1 MDPVRNPYSPGAG
14 TPPPAFVGRNPLLQQ
29 ANIALQRIQI
39 QRSAKSLILV
49 GLRGVGKTV
58 ILGRIRDE
66 AQAAGYKALMIEV
79 PEDKSIGEM
88 LLPPLRQILLS
99 LDAMANVS
107 AKVKRG
113 LRVLKS
119 FASVFKVAYGGV
131 ELGIDAEVGSADSGD
146 LESDLGN
153 LLEAVAEAAADRD
166 TAVAICIDE
175 LQYLSEK
182 DLSALIMAIHRV
194 AQKQLPL
201 VVFGAGL
208 PQIVGH
214 AGRSKSYAERLFD
227 FPEIGPLSRAD
238 AQDALRDPARAE
250 GVDFTPEAL
259 EEIYRV
265 TEGYPYFLQQWA
277 YDVWNTAQA
286 SPIDLTAVQVAAP
299 AALKGLDASF
309 FRVRFDRLTPREKAY
324 MRTMALGG
332 PNPQRSGEIAERMS
346 VKVTTIAPLRS
357 SLIAKGMIYSPAHGD
372 NAFTV
377 PLMDQ
382 YLLRVMPAP
391 ADEDTEDDR
400 PASPAAE
407 KA

>member
-1 MDPVRNPYSPGAG
+1 MDPVRNPFSPGAG
-14 TPPPAFVGRNPLLQQ
+14 TPPPAFVGRDPLLRQ

-49 GLRGVGKTV
+49 GLHGVGKTV
-58 ILGRIRDE
+58 ILGRIRDD
-66 AQAAGYKALMIEV
+66 AQASGYKALMIEV
-79 PEDKSIGEM
+79 PEDKAIPEM

-119 FASVFKVAYGGV
+119 FASGLKLAVGGV
-131 ELGIDAEVGSADSGD
+131 ELGIEAEVGSADSGD

-153 LLEAVAEAAADRD
+153 LLEAVAEAAADRG

-175 LQYLSEK
+175 LQYLSET

-194 AQKQLPL
+194 AQRQLPL

-208 PQIVGH
+208 PQIVGK
-214 AGRSKSYAERLFD
+214 AGRSKSYAERLFE
-227 FPEIGPLSRAD
+227 FPELGPLSNTD
-238 AQDALRDPARAE
+238 AQEALRGPARDE
-250 GVDFTPEAL
+250 GVEFTQEAL
-259 EEIYRV
+259 EEIFRV

-277 YDVWNTAQA
+277 YDVWNTAQT
-286 SPIDLTAVQVAAP
+286 SPIDLNAVLEAAP
-299 AALKGLDASF
+299 IAIKGLDVSF
-309 FRVRFDRLTPREKAY
+309 FRVRLDRLTPREKMY
-324 MRTMALGG
+324 MRAMALGG
-332 PNPQRSGEIAERMS
+332 PQAQRSGDIAERMG
-346 VKVTTIAPLRS
+346 VKVSTVAPLRS

-372 NAFTV
+372 TAFTV

-382 YLLRVMPAP
+382 YMLRAMP
-391 ADEDTEDDR
+391 T
-400 PASPAAE
+400 AAE
-407 KA
+407 GELA